1 VSKAHHVTCQSP
13 DRALLCEPEKPS
25 DTEIMSRDEPCS
37 PRPRKRGSAP
47 RVATPAYCLLLTAHC
62 LFLPHPSAL
71 TTPLASPPVLAYLT
85 TVSYQVFARK
95 YRPQIF
101 DDVLGQDH
109 VVQTLKN
116 AIQQRRLAHAY
127 LFVGPRGT
135 GKTSTARIL
144 AKALNCVHGPTP
156 TPCGVCDS
164 CREIALGI
172 SLDVLEIDGASNNSV
187 DQVRELRENVRFAP
201 VRGRYKVYIIDEVHM
216 LTQQAFNALLKTL
229 EEPPQHVIFVFAT
242 TEPHKVLPTILSR
255 CQRFDL
261 HRIPPRVI
269 AEHLNFIATQEGVTL
284 SAAASNAIAAAADGG
299 LRDAESMLD
308 QLVAFCGTS
317 IDEQQVLEVFGLTA
331 EQVVLDLSQAII
343 TRESTKALQLIQAQ
357 QEAGKDLSKLLSDL
371 LNFLRSLL
379 IAQVDASSLQDEQS
393 EKAKAVTADLKARL
407 STGQLLR
414 LMEILSEVEPT
425 LKWATNKKLHLE
437 LAIIRA
443 VQSLAEVGFDQV
455 LDALEELRQGPSN
468 RTPREKVESAA
479 VVIEP
484 ARTMGTPDF
493 APSSKLPDATSGR
506 LGTSENA
513 GNAEAQPERVSE
525 KRTPI
530 ADENTTVEGVRM
542 PETPVIEP
550 EMAGTSSSSPEVGTQ
565 TVETKA
571 DERELSPAGTP
582 DLNQLWT
589 NIVMEVRKSRPLIQ
603 QYFTVA
609 VPITLLHHE
618 LRLGFSSQHGM
629 AMETLLRPNNRKYI
643 EQLLTERLG
652 EPTSIRGETR
662 DDLVPIVFPEKTEP
676 TTNAEDN
683 FKNDPLIQKALE
695 IFQAEIQAAD

>member
-1 VSKAHHVTCQSP
+1 
-13 DRALLCEPEKPS
+13 
-25 DTEIMSRDEPCS
+25 M
-37 PRPRKRGSAP
+37 
-47 RVATPAYCLLLTAHC
+47 
-62 LFLPHPSAL
+62 
-71 TTPLASPPVLAYLT
+71 
-85 TVSYQVFARK
+85 SYQVFARK

-144 AKALNCVHGPTP
+144 AKALNCVQGPTP

-187 DQVRELRENVRFAP
+187 DQVRELRDNVRFAP
-201 VRGRYKVYIIDEVHM
+201 VKGRYKVYIIDEVHM

-261 HRIPPRVI
+261 HRIAPRVI

-284 SAAASNAIAAAADGG
+284 SRAAANAIAAAADGG

-308 QLVAFCGTS
+308 QLVAFCGSS
-317 IDEQQVLEVFGLTA
+317 IDEQQVLQVFGLTA

-343 TRESTKALQLIQAQ
+343 IRESTKALHLIHAQ
-357 QEAGKDLSKLLSDL
+357 QEAGKDLSKLLTDL
-371 LNFLRSLL
+371 LNFFRSLL

-393 EKAKAVTADLKARL
+393 EKANAATASLKTKL
-407 STGQLLR
+407 NTEQLLR
-414 LMEILSEVEPT
+414 LMEILSDVEPT

-437 LAIIRA
+437 LAVIRA
-443 VQSLAEVGFDQV
+443 IQSLAEVGFDQV
-455 LDALEELRQGPSN
+455 LDALEELRQGPAK
-468 RTPREKVESAA
+468 PRPTGKSGTAPL
-479 VVIEP
+479 VIQP
-484 ARTMGTPDF
+484 ART
-493 APSSKLPDATSGR
+493 
-506 LGTSENA
+506 
-513 GNAEAQPERVSE
+513 
-525 KRTPI
+525 
-530 ADENTTVEGVRM
+530 
-542 PETPVIEP
+542 PVASEP
-550 EMAGTSSSSPEVGTQ
+550 ENKSPKHPAVTAENPTEPVVGTISRPLEPVGTSSRSSE
-565 TVETKA
+565 TVETSSDSSEMVGTSSDSSQRKTN
-571 DERELSPAGTP
+571 ETHEQELIPTDPPATAEAP
-582 DLNQLWT
+582 DLNQLWID
-589 NIVMEVRKSRPLIQ
+589 IVAEVRKSRPLIQ
-603 QYFTVA
+603 QYFSVA
-609 VPITLLHHE
+609 VPVSLLHRE
-618 LRLGFSSQHGM
+618 LRLGFASQHSM

-643 EQLLTERLG
+643 EQLLSERLG
-652 EPTSIRGETR
+652 QPTSIRGETR
-662 DDLVPIVFPEKTEP
+662 DDLVPIIFPDKTEP
-676 TTNAEDN
+676 ETNAEDN

>member
-1 VSKAHHVTCQSP
+1 
-13 DRALLCEPEKPS
+13 
-25 DTEIMSRDEPCS
+25 
-37 PRPRKRGSAP
+37 
-47 RVATPAYCLLLTAHC
+47 
-62 LFLPHPSAL
+62 
-71 TTPLASPPVLAYLT
+71 
-85 TVSYQVFARK
+85 VSYQVFARK

-116 AIQQRRLAHAY
+116 AIQQSRLAHAY

-144 AKALNCVHGPTP
+144 AKALNCVQGPTP

-187 DQVRELRENVRFAP
+187 DQVRELRDNVRFAP

-269 AEHLNFIATQEGVTL
+269 AQHLNFIATQEGVTL
-284 SAAASNAIAAAADGG
+284 SNAASNAIAIAADGG

-308 QLVAFCGTS
+308 QLVAFCGSS

-343 TRESTKALQLIQAQ
+343 TRESTKALHLIHAQ
-357 QEAGKDLSKLLSDL
+357 QNAGKDLSKLLADL

-379 IAQVDASSLQDEQS
+379 IAQVDAGSLQDEQS
-393 EKAKAVTADLKARL
+393 EKAKAVTSSLKTKL
-407 STGQLLR
+407 NTGQLLR
-414 LMEILSEVEPT
+414 LMEIISEVEPT

-437 LAIIRA
+437 LAVIRA
-443 VQSLAEVGFDQV
+443 IQSLAEVGFDQV
-455 LDALEELRQGPSN
+455 LDALEELRGGPAN
-468 RTPREKVESAA
+468 PRPAGKRGAAPLVIQPLRTPGTSGNAGSAQAEQERVSGKRPAIAEEKIKVEKVEN
-479 VVIEP
+479 
-484 ARTMGTPDF
+484 
-493 APSSKLPDATSGR
+493 PDAPTEAV
-506 LGTSENA
+506 GTSA
-513 GNAEAQPERVSE
+513 
-525 KRTPI
+525 
-530 ADENTTVEGVRM
+530 
-542 PETPVIEP
+542 PETKTDETV
-550 EMAGTSSSSPEVGTQ
+550 GTSSRSSDATAEIKTETSIETKPEVEP
-565 TVETKA
+565 ETKP
-571 DERELSPAGTP
+571 DEQELTPTDTAP
-582 DLNQLWT
+582 DLNQLWID
-589 NIVMEVRKSRPLIQ
+589 IVTEVRKSRPLIQ
-603 QYFTVA
+603 EFFTAA
-609 VPITLLHHE
+609 VPVSLLHDE
-618 LRLGFSSQHGM
+618 LRLGFGSQHGM
-629 AMETLLRPNNRKYI
+629 AMETLMRPNNRKYI
-643 EQLLTERLG
+643 EQLLAERLG
-652 EPTSIRGETR
+652 TPTSIRGEIR
-662 DDLVPIVFPEKTEP
+662 DDLVPIVFPGKTEAAA
-676 TTNAEDN
+676 NAEDD

>member
-1 VSKAHHVTCQSP
+1 
-13 DRALLCEPEKPS
+13 
-25 DTEIMSRDEPCS
+25 
-37 PRPRKRGSAP
+37 
-47 RVATPAYCLLLTAHC
+47 
-62 LFLPHPSAL
+62 
-71 TTPLASPPVLAYLT
+71 
-85 TVSYQVFARK
+85 VSYQVFARK

-116 AIQQRRLAHAY
+116 AIQQQRLAHAY

-144 AKALNCVHGPTP
+144 AKGLNCVQGPTA

-187 DQVRELRENVRFAP
+187 DQVRELRDNVRFAP

-269 AEHLNFIATQEGVTL
+269 AEHLNYIAGQEGVTL
-284 SAAASNAIAAAADGG
+284 SKPASDAIAVAADGG

-343 TRESTKALQLIQAQ
+343 TRESTKALHLIHAQ
-357 QEAGKDLSKLLSDL
+357 QEAGKDLSKLLTDL

-379 IAQVDASSLQDEQS
+379 IAQVDAGSLQDEQS
-393 EKAKAVTADLKARL
+393 EKARAATASLKAQL
-407 STGQLLR
+407 NTNQLLK
-414 LMEILSEVEPT
+414 LMEILSEAEPT

-437 LAIIRA
+437 LAVIRA
-443 VQSLAEVGFDQV
+443 TQSLAEVGFDQV
-455 LDALEELRQGPSN
+455 LDALEELRGGPANPRPSEKT
-468 RTPREKVESAA
+468 RTAPLVIQPARAETPRAPGTSGNAGGSDTRKFNDGAKSENVKSEPEPELKKHPVVAEEKLTVEPVAA
-479 VVIEP
+479 PEIETEARTEPEVKPEIHPEVKTETKKDEP
-484 ARTMGTPDF
+484 A
-493 APSSKLPDATSGR
+493 A
-506 LGTSENA
+506 A
-513 GNAEAQPERVSE
+513 GA
-525 KRTPI
+525 
-530 ADENTTVEGVRM
+530 
-542 PETPVIEP
+542 
-550 EMAGTSSSSPEVGTQ
+550 
-565 TVETKA
+565 
-571 DERELSPAGTP
+571 P
-582 DLNQLWT
+582 DLNRLWIDIT
-589 NIVMEVRKSRPLIQ
+589 TEVRKSRPLIH
-603 QYFTVA
+603 QYLTLA
-609 VPITLLHHE
+609 VPLSLVHSE
-618 LRLGFSSQHGM
+618 LRLGFPSQHSM
-629 AMETLLRPNNRKYI
+629 AMETLMRPNNRKYI
-643 EQLLTERLG
+643 EQLISDQLG
-652 EPTSIRGETR
+652 QPTAIRGETR
-662 DDLVPIVFPEKTEP
+662 DDLVPLIFPDKTEP
-676 TTNAEDN
+676 VTNPEEN

>member
-1 VSKAHHVTCQSP
+1 
-13 DRALLCEPEKPS
+13 
-25 DTEIMSRDEPCS
+25 
-37 PRPRKRGSAP
+37 
-47 RVATPAYCLLLTAHC
+47 
-62 LFLPHPSAL
+62 
-71 TTPLASPPVLAYLT
+71 
-85 TVSYQVFARK
+85 VSYQVFARK

-187 DQVRELRENVRFAP
+187 DQVRELRDNVRFAP

-269 AEHLNFIATQEGVTL
+269 SEHLNFIATQEGVTL
-284 SAAASNAIAAAADGG
+284 STAASNAIAATADGG

-331 EQVVLDLSQAII
+331 EQVVLDLSEAII
-343 TRESTKALQLIQAQ
+343 TRHSTKALHLIHAQ
-357 QEAGKDLSKLLSDL
+357 QEAGKDLSKLLTDL
-371 LNFLRSLL
+371 LNFFRSLL
-379 IAQVDASSLQDEQS
+379 IAQVDAGSLQDEQS
-393 EKAKAVTADLKARL
+393 EKAKAVTTNLKAKL
-407 STGQLLR
+407 NTGQLLR

-437 LAIIRA
+437 LAVIRGI
-443 VQSLAEVGFDQV
+443 QSLAEAGFDQV

-468 RTPREKVESAA
+468 PRSTGKSETAPLA
-479 VVIEP
+479 IHP
-484 ARTMGTPDF
+484 ARPLATPG
-493 APSSKLPDATSGR
+493 ARGTSG
-506 LGTSENA
+506 NA
-513 GNAEAQPERVSE
+513 GNVKADQEHGSE
-525 KRTPI
+525 KRLAI
-530 ADENTTVEGVRM
+530 AEENPTVEALDT
-542 PETPVIEP
+542 PEAPVIEP
-550 EMAGTSSSSPEVGTQ
+550 ETVETSATASGTGTQ
-565 TVETKA
+565 TVETKP
-571 DERELSPAGTP
+571 DEQELIPAP
-582 DLNQLWT
+582 PNLNQLWID
-589 NIVMEVRKSRPLIQ
+589 IVTEVRKSRPLIQ
-603 QYFTVA
+603 EYFTVA
-609 VPITLLHHE
+609 VPVSLLHNE
-618 LRLGFSSQHGM
+618 LRLGFASQHSM

-643 EQLLTERLG
+643 EQLLTDRLG
-652 EPTSIRGETR
+652 NPTSIRGETR
-662 DDLVPIVFPEKTEP
+662 DDLVPIVFPDKTEP
-676 TTNAEDN
+676 ATNAEDN

>member
-1 VSKAHHVTCQSP
+1 
-13 DRALLCEPEKPS
+13 
-25 DTEIMSRDEPCS
+25 
-37 PRPRKRGSAP
+37 
-47 RVATPAYCLLLTAHC
+47 
-62 LFLPHPSAL
+62 
-71 TTPLASPPVLAYLT
+71 
-85 TVSYQVFARK
+85 VSYQVFARK

-144 AKALNCVHGPTP
+144 AKALNCVQGPTP

-187 DQVRELRENVRFAP
+187 DQVRELRDNVRFAP

-269 AEHLNFIATQEGVTL
+269 AQHLNFIATQEGVTL
-284 SAAASNAIAAAADGG
+284 STAASNAIAIAADGG

-343 TRESTKALQLIQAQ
+343 TRESTKALHLIHAQ
-357 QEAGKDLSKLLSDL
+357 QEAGKDVSKLLTDL

-379 IAQVDASSLQDEQS
+379 IAQVDAGSLQDEQS
-393 EKAKAVTADLKARL
+393 EKAKTVTTSLKAKL
-407 STGQLLR
+407 NTGQLLR

-437 LAIIRA
+437 LAVIRA
-443 VQSLAEVGFDQV
+443 IQSLGEVGFDQV
-455 LDALEELRQGPSN
+455 LDALEGLRGGPAN
-468 RTPREKVESAA
+468 PRPAGKSGTAPL
-479 VVIEP
+479 VIHP
-484 ARTMGTPDF
+484 PGTP
-493 APSSKLPDATSGR
+493 ASPTKLTEFQTTAAK
-506 LGTSENA
+506 SENVR
-513 GNAEAQPERVSE
+513 AEDEPLSGKRPAISEEETTAEEPERPE
-525 KRTPI
+525 AP
-530 ADENTTVEGVRM
+530 VEAV
-542 PETPVIEP
+542 
-550 EMAGTSSSSPEVGTQ
+550 GTSSRSSETTAQIKTETRIETKPEVKP
-565 TVETKA
+565 ETKT
-571 DERELSPAGTP
+571 DEQELIPTDTAP
-582 DLNQLWT
+582 DLNQLWID
-589 NIVMEVRKSRPLIQ
+589 IVTEVRKSRPLIQ
-603 QYFTVA
+603 EYFTAA
-609 VPITLLHHE
+609 VPVSLLHNE
-618 LRLGFSSQHGM
+618 LRLGFSSQQGM

-643 EQLLTERLG
+643 EQLLTELLG
-652 EPTSIRGETR
+652 TPTSIKGETR
-662 DDLVPIVFPEKTEP
+662 DDLVPIVFPNKTEA
-676 TTNAEDN
+676 TANAEND

>member
-1 VSKAHHVTCQSP
+1 
-13 DRALLCEPEKPS
+13 
-25 DTEIMSRDEPCS
+25 M
-37 PRPRKRGSAP
+37 
-47 RVATPAYCLLLTAHC
+47 
-62 LFLPHPSAL
+62 
-71 TTPLASPPVLAYLT
+71 
-85 TVSYQVFARK
+85 SYQVFARK

-144 AKALNCVHGPTP
+144 AKALNCEQGPTP

-187 DQVRELRENVRFAP
+187 DQVRELRDNVRFAP

-261 HRIPPRVI
+261 HRIAPRVI
-269 AEHLNFIATQEGVTL
+269 SQHLNFIATQEGVTL
-284 SAAASNAIAAAADGG
+284 SSAAANAIAAAADGG

-308 QLVAFCGTS
+308 QLVAFCGSS
-317 IDEQQVLEVFGLTA
+317 IDEQQVLQVFGLTA

-343 TRESTKALQLIQAQ
+343 TRESTKALHLIHAQ
-357 QEAGKDLSKLLSDL
+357 QEAGKDLSKLLTDL
-371 LNFLRSLL
+371 LNFFRSLL
-379 IAQVDASSLQDEQS
+379 IAQVDAGSLQDEQS
-393 EKAKAVTADLKARL
+393 EKANAVTASLKAKL
-407 STGQLLR
+407 NTEQLLR
-414 LMEILSEVEPT
+414 LMEILSDVEPT

-437 LAIIRA
+437 LAVIRA
-443 VQSLAEVGFDQV
+443 IQSLAEVGFDQV
-455 LDALEELRQGPSN
+455 LDALEELRQGPAK
-468 RTPREKVESAA
+468 PRPTGKSGTAPL
-479 VVIEP
+479 VIQP
-484 ARTMGTPDF
+484 ARTSETPG
-493 APSSKLPDATSGR
+493 TSG
-506 LGTSENA
+506 NA
-513 GNAEAQPERVSE
+513 GSLNPEHERGSAKRPVVAEEKPAVEAVQTPEA
-525 KRTPI
+525 PI
-530 ADENTTVEGVRM
+530 
-542 PETPVIEP
+542 IEP
-550 EMAGTSSSSPEVGTQ
+550 EPVGTSSGSS
-565 TVETKA
+565 ETKTNET
-571 DERELSPAGTP
+571 DGQELIPTDPPATSEAP
-582 DLNQLWT
+582 DLNQLWID
-589 NIVMEVRKSRPLIQ
+589 IVTEVRKSRPLIQ

-609 VPITLLHHE
+609 VPVSLLHRE
-618 LRLGFSSQHGM
+618 LRLGFASQHSM
-629 AMETLLRPNNRKYI
+629 AMETLMRPNNRKYI
-643 EQLLTERLG
+643 EQLLSERLG
-652 EPTSIRGETR
+652 QPTSIRGETR
-662 DDLVPIVFPEKTEP
+662 DDLVPIIFPDKTEAA
-676 TTNAEDN
+676 TNAEDN

>member
-1 VSKAHHVTCQSP
+1 
-13 DRALLCEPEKPS
+13 
-25 DTEIMSRDEPCS
+25 M
-37 PRPRKRGSAP
+37 
-47 RVATPAYCLLLTAHC
+47 
-62 LFLPHPSAL
+62 
-71 TTPLASPPVLAYLT
+71 
-85 TVSYQVFARK
+85 SYQVFARK

-101 DDVLGQDH
+101 DDVLGQNH

-156 TPCGVCDS
+156 TPCGECDS

-187 DQVRELRENVRFAP
+187 DQVRELRDNVRFAP

-261 HRIPPRVI
+261 HRIAPRVI
-269 AEHLNFIATQEGVTL
+269 ADHLNFIATQEGVTL
-284 SAAASNAIAAAADGG
+284 SSPASNAIAAAADGG

-317 IDEQQVLEVFGLTA
+317 IDEQQVLQVFGLTA

-343 TRESTKALQLIQAQ
+343 TRESTKALHLIHAQ
-357 QEAGKDLSKLLSDL
+357 QEAGKDLSKLLTDL
-371 LNFLRSLL
+371 LNFFRSLL
-379 IAQVDASSLQDEQS
+379 IAQVDAGSIQDEQS
-393 EKAKAVTADLKARL
+393 EKANALTASLKAKL
-407 STGQLLR
+407 NTGQLLR
-414 LMEILSEVEPT
+414 LMEILSDVEPT

-437 LAIIRA
+437 LAVIRA
-443 VQSLAEVGFDQV
+443 IQSLAEVGFDQV
-455 LDALEELRQGPSN
+455 LDALEELRQGPAK
-468 RTPREKVESAA
+468 PRPTGKSGTAPL
-479 VVIEP
+479 VIQP
-484 ARTMGTPDF
+484 ARTPVASEPEDKSPKHPAVTQESPTESVVGTI
-493 APSSKLPDATSGR
+493 S
-506 LGTSENA
+506 
-513 GNAEAQPERVSE
+513 
-525 KRTPI
+525 RTP
-530 ADENTTVEGVRM
+530 E
-542 PETPVIEP
+542 
-550 EMAGTSSSSPEVGTQ
+550 
-565 TVETKA
+565 TVETSSDSSEMLGISSASSETKTNES
-571 DERELSPAGTP
+571 DEQELIPTDPPATSEAP
-582 DLNQLWT
+582 DLNQLWID
-589 NIVMEVRKSRPLIQ
+589 IVTDVRKSRPLIQ

-609 VPITLLHHE
+609 VPVSLLHRE
-618 LRLGFSSQHGM
+618 LRLGFASQHSM
-629 AMETLLRPNNRKYI
+629 AMETLMRPNNRKYI
-643 EQLLTERLG
+643 EQLLGERLG
-652 EPTSIRGETR
+652 QPTSIRGETR
-662 DDLVPIVFPEKTEP
+662 DDLVSIIFPDQIEP
-676 TTNAEDN
+676 ATNSEDN

>member
-1 VSKAHHVTCQSP
+1 
-13 DRALLCEPEKPS
+13 
-25 DTEIMSRDEPCS
+25 M
-37 PRPRKRGSAP
+37 
-47 RVATPAYCLLLTAHC
+47 
-62 LFLPHPSAL
+62 
-71 TTPLASPPVLAYLT
+71 
-85 TVSYQVFARK
+85 SYQVFARK

-144 AKALNCVHGPTP
+144 AKAVNCVHGPTP

-187 DQVRELRENVRFAP
+187 DQVRELRDNVRFAP

-269 AEHLNFIATQEGVTL
+269 SEHLNFIATQEGVTL
-284 SAAASNAIAAAADGG
+284 STAASNAIAAAADGG

-343 TRESTKALQLIQAQ
+343 TRESTKALHLIHAQ
-357 QEAGKDLSKLLSDL
+357 QEAGKDLSKLLTDL
-371 LNFLRSLL
+371 LNFLRSVL
-379 IAQVDASSLQDEQS
+379 IAQVDAGSLQDEQS
-393 EKAKAVTADLKARL
+393 EKAKAVTTSLKAQL
-407 STGQLLR
+407 NTGQLLR

-437 LAIIRA
+437 LAVIRA
-443 VQSLAEVGFDQV
+443 IQSLAEVGFDQV
-455 LDALEELRQGPSN
+455 LDALEELRQGPVN
-468 RTPREKVESAA
+468 PRPVGKGGTAPL
-479 VVIEP
+479 VIQA
-484 ARTMGTPDF
+484 ARTLETPG
-493 APSSKLPDATSGR
+493 APGASG
-506 LGTSENA
+506 NA
-513 GNAEAQPERVSE
+513 GSVNAAQDRESE
-525 KRTPI
+525 KRPVVTEEIPI
-530 ADENTTVEGVRM
+530 VEAVEAPAAPIVE
-542 PETPVIEP
+542 PETVV
-550 EMAGTSSSSPEVGTQ
+550 TSSRSSESGTQ
-565 TVETKA
+565 AAETKP
-571 DERELSPAGTP
+571 DEEERIPAAP
-582 DLNQLWT
+582 DINQLWID
-589 NIVMEVRKSRPLIQ
+589 IVTEVRKSRPLIQ

-609 VPITLLHHE
+609 VPVSLLHNE
-618 LRLGFSSQHGM
+618 LRLGFASQHSM

-652 EPTSIRGETR
+652 QPMSIRGETR
-662 DDLVPIVFPEKTEP
+662 DDLVPIVFPDKTEAA
-676 TTNAEDN
+676 TNAESD

>member
-1 VSKAHHVTCQSP
+1 
-13 DRALLCEPEKPS
+13 
-25 DTEIMSRDEPCS
+25 M
-37 PRPRKRGSAP
+37 
-47 RVATPAYCLLLTAHC
+47 
-62 LFLPHPSAL
+62 
-71 TTPLASPPVLAYLT
+71 
-85 TVSYQVFARK
+85 SYQVFARK

-116 AIQQRRLAHAY
+116 AVQQRRLAHAY

-187 DQVRELRENVRFAP
+187 DQVRELRDNVRFAP

-261 HRIPPRVI
+261 HRIPARVI
-269 AEHLNFIATQEGVTL
+269 AEHLNFIATQESVTL
-284 SAAASNAIAAAADGG
+284 SATASNAIATAADGG

-343 TRESTKALQLIQAQ
+343 TRESTKALHLIHAQ
-357 QEAGKDLSKLLSDL
+357 QEAGKDLSKLLTDL

-379 IAQVDASSLQDEQS
+379 IAQVDAGSLQDEQS
-393 EKAKAVTADLKARL
+393 EKAKAVTTSLKTKL
-407 STGQLLR
+407 NTGQLLR

-437 LAIIRA
+437 LAVIRA
-443 VQSLAEVGFDQV
+443 IQSLAEVGFDQV
-455 LDALEELRQGPSN
+455 LDALEGLRQAPANPRPAGKSGTAPLVIHAA
-468 RTPREKVESAA
+468 RTPGAPET
-479 VVIEP
+479 P
-484 ARTMGTPDF
+484 ASPT
-493 APSSKLPDATSGR
+493 KLTEFQTTGAK
-506 LGTSENA
+506 SENA
-513 GNAEAQPERVSE
+513 KVELEREPEKHAVVTEE
-525 KRTPI
+525 K
-530 ADENTTVEGVRM
+530 TTVAAVQT
-542 PETPVIEP
+542 PEPPVVEA
-550 EMAGTSSSSPEVGTQ
+550 ETVGTSSRSSEPETQ
-565 TVETKA
+565 TLETKPHELEPIPTA
-571 DERELSPAGTP
+571 PAKTDEQELIPTEP
-582 DLNQLWT
+582 DLNQLWID
-589 NIVMEVRKSRPLIQ
+589 IVTEVRKSRPLIQ
-603 QYFTVA
+603 QYFTSA
-609 VPITLLHHE
+609 VPVSLLHNE
-618 LRLGFSSQHGM
+618 LRLGFGSQHGM

-652 EPTSIRGETR
+652 KPTSIRGETR
-662 DDLVPIVFPEKTEP
+662 DDLAPIVFPEKTE
-676 TTNAEDN
+676 TATNPETD

>member
-1 VSKAHHVTCQSP
+1 
-13 DRALLCEPEKPS
+13 
-25 DTEIMSRDEPCS
+25 M
-37 PRPRKRGSAP
+37 
-47 RVATPAYCLLLTAHC
+47 
-62 LFLPHPSAL
+62 
-71 TTPLASPPVLAYLT
+71 
-85 TVSYQVFARK
+85 SYQVFARK

-164 CREIALGI
+164 CREIALSI

-187 DQVRELRENVRFAP
+187 DQVRELRDNVRFAP
-201 VRGRYKVYIIDEVHM
+201 VSGRCKVYIIDEVHM

-284 SAAASNAIAAAADGG
+284 SAAAANAIATAADGG

-343 TRESTKALQLIQAQ
+343 TRESTEALHLIHAQ
-357 QEAGKDLSKLLSDL
+357 QDAGKDLSKLLTDL

-379 IAQVDASSLQDEQS
+379 IAQVDAGSLQDEQS
-393 EKAKAVTADLKARL
+393 EKAKAVTTSLKTKL
-407 STGQLLR
+407 NTGQLLR

-437 LAIIRA
+437 LGVIRA
-443 VQSLAEVGFDQV
+443 IQSLAEVGFDQV
-455 LDALEELRQGPSN
+455 LDALEELRQGPAN
-468 RTPREKVESAA
+468 PRPTGKSGTAPL
-479 VVIEP
+479 VIQP
-484 ARTMGTPDF
+484 ARTPGTPKTP
-493 APSSKLPDATSGR
+493 PSPTKLTALQTT
-506 LGTSENA
+506 GTEPENA
-513 GNAEAQPERVSE
+513 IAEQERVAETRPAIAEE
-525 KRTPI
+525 KV
-530 ADENTTVEGVRM
+530 TVEEV
-542 PETPVIEP
+542 ETV
-550 EMAGTSSSSPEVGTQ
+550 GTSSRSSEAKPDEIDAQEPIPTGT
-565 TVETKA
+565 KP
-571 DERELSPAGTP
+571 DEQELIPTASDTEPV
-582 DLNQLWT
+582 LNQLWID
-589 NIVMEVRKSRPLIQ
+589 IVTEVRKSRPLIQ
-603 QYFTVA
+603 QYFTAA
-609 VPITLLHHE
+609 VPVSLLHNE
-618 LRLGFSSQHGM
+618 LRLGFGSQHGM
-629 AMETLLRPNNRKYI
+629 AMETLMRPNNRKYI
-643 EQLLTERLG
+643 EQLITERLG
-652 EPTSIRGETR
+652 KPTSIRGETR
-662 DDLVPIVFPEKTEP
+662 DDLAPIVFPEKAEP
-676 TTNAEDN
+676 ATNPETD